1 MPATARTR
9 EECELYVESGDAAAA
24 GLHLHAPQCHLDER
38 CQGQDAVPEKPPYK
52 GVPHTVEMV
61 VEMITMENA
70 GLQCDDNNMAKEGQ
84 T

>member
-1 MPATARTR
+1 MSSPATLLLQG
-9 EECELYVESGDAAAA
+9 CIFI
-24 GLHLHAPQCHLDER
+24 LHAPQCYLDER
-38 CQGQDAVPEKPPYK
+38 CQDQDAVPEKPPYK